1 MDYIILIFLVQI
13 TVYRQEKRKKKK
25 DWKEWSWIV
34 LEVVQNIKTL
44 KKPRVDFE
52 FGIIKDRWIDAYL
65 NILFFLVGLFGTI
78 FTVSFV

>member
-1 MDYIILIFLVQI
+1 MDYIILIFFLVQL
-13 TVYRQEKRKKKK
+13 TVYRQEKRKK

-44 KKPRVDFE
+44 KKPVVDFE

-78 FTVSFV
+78 FPICFV

>member
-1 MDYIILIFLVQI
+1 MDYIILIFLVQL
-13 TVYRQEKRKKKK
+13 TVYRQEKRKKK

-44 KKPRVDFE
+44 KKPVVEFE

-65 NILFFLVGLFGTI
+65 NKLFFLVGLFGTI
-78 FTVSFV
+78 FPVCFV

>member
-1 MDYIILIFLVQI
+1 MDYIILIFLVQL

>member
-1 MDYIILIFLVQI
+1 MDYIILIFLVQL

-44 KKPRVDFE
+44 KKPVVDFE
-52 FGIIKDRWIDAYL
+52 FGSIKDRWIDAYL
-65 NILFFLVGLFGTI
+65 NKLLFLVGLFGTI